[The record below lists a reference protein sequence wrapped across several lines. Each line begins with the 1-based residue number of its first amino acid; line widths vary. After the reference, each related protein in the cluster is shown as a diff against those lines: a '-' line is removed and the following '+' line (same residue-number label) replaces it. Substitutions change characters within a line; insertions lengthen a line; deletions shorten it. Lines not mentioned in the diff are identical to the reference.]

1 MAAVHWNGQLDFHGG
16 GFTAFF
22 FSGLLEGVVTVIGMC
37 ERIEIETSSRLGLI
51 DCSEG
56 MAGISSTSLLQS
68 VVLATDM
75 WTSGAALRP
84 RRETIHIRGL

>member
-1 MAAVHWNGQLDFHGG
+1 MAAVPWNGQLDFHGG

-51 DCSEG
+51 DWSEG
-56 MAGISSTSLLQS
+56 MAGIINFP
-68 VVLATDM
+68 
-75 WTSGAALRP
+75 AAIGR
-84 RRETIHIRGL
+84 TCN